1 MQIRIK
7 FNKEGYAAYIS
18 HLDLLRTFNRMI
30 KRSGIIP
37 EYSKG
42 YNPHSLMTFLQPS
55 SVGMVSKND
64 YAELKIADGY
74 DINTILELLEQNA
87 PPGIGIISVTEDVL
101 PSFSNLDSAK
111 YKVLIKCNK
120 NISDMENVLEKE
132 NILIDKKTKK
142 GIKEVDI
149 KPLIINY
156 EFSNEDDFV
165 VIKLHLKCGSV
176 LNLNPSLIIKA
187 FEKYI
192 EEYSIDELKIIR
204 ECMLTD
210 TGEIY

>member
-7 FNKEGYAAYIS
+7 FNKDGYAAYIS

-55 SVGMVSKND
+55 SVGMISRND
-64 YAELKIADGY
+64 CVELKIVDGY
-74 DINTILELLEQNA
+74 DINTLTELLKKYA
-87 PPGIGIISVTEDVL
+87 PPGIEIISVTEDVV
-101 PSFSNLDSAK
+101 PPFSNLCSAK
-111 YKVLIKCNK
+111 YKVYIKSNK
-120 NISDMENVLEKE
+120 DICEMENVLKKDAV
-132 NILIDKKTKK
+132 LIDKKTKK

-149 KPLIINY
+149 KPLIENY
-156 EFSNEDDFV
+156 EFFSENDFTV
-165 VIKLHLKCGSV
+165 LKLHLKCGSV
-176 LNLNPSLIIKA
+176 SNLNPSLIIKA

-192 EEYSIDELKIIR
+192 DGLKTDELKIIR

-210 TGEIY
+210 NGEIY